1 MIARPIAFFLDGRLS
16 PQTTMPSSSPVS
28 FSTMNSFS
36 DNALE
41 VRPRFRLTENLFKV
55 HNLLSLIKTI
65 KSRKWPQRVEEPF
78 LDQFVTN
85 SFLKFQ
91 ISFEFQLRL
100 DIFKSKYCHVYY
112 ENSLH
117 WAIFSVV
124 NFHPQYTETQAFKL
138 NFDLK
143 VLLEKVRLVLRVG
156 LKFHIKITKK
166 FCSKFLRNRYWS
178 FFHANANYCP

>member
-55 HNLLSLIKTI
+55 QNPHSLIKTM
-65 KSRKWPQRVEEPF
+65 KSARNGRKWVDEPS

-85 SFLKFQ
+85 SFSKFQ

-117 WAIFSVV
+117 WAIFFVV
-124 NFHPQYTETQAFKL
+124 NFHPQHI
-138 NFDLK
+138 FDLK
-143 VLLEKVRLVLRVG
+143 VLLEKVRLWVG
-156 LKFHIKITKK
+156 LKFNLKIPLAQKVAPGSTKI
-166 FCSKFLRNRYWS
+166 LW
-178 FFHANANYCP
+178 